1 MTLSANQRRR
11 HGLALVRRVIAS
23 GKYTKKDVTRW
34 ENEFGADAI
43 APLLPAKASK
53 SASSKSD
60 KSESKE

>member
-23 GKYTKKDVTRW
+23 GKYKKSDVKRW
-34 ENEFGADAI
+34 EDEFGADAI
-43 APLLPAKASK
+43 APLLPAKKASK
-53 SASSKSD
+53 STSS